1 MSYSRLG
8 RRWLDPRL
16 SSSEHPGRSQP
27 AFMTATSPVTPRL
40 RPCLALLGPLRA
52 AIEYVSHRLGRRR
65 PNEQG
70 NGHPV
75 IIFSGLG
82 ADGRSVWPL
91 RTATRSVAAIRTDA
105 MIGHDLAKP
114 RKHLHQGDPVSLPQD
129 GTELS
134 ADSA

>member
-8 RRWLDPRL
+8 RRWLAPRL
-16 SSSEHPGRSQP
+16 SSSEHPGRFQL
-27 AFMTATSPVTPRL
+27 AFMTAISPVAPRL
-40 RPCLALLGPLRA
+40 LPRLALPGPLRA
-52 AIEYVSHRLGRRR
+52 AIDYVSHRLGRRR

-82 ADGRSVWPL
+82 ADGRSVWPS

-105 MIGHDLAKP
+105 MIRHDLTAP

-134 ADSA
+134 VDSA